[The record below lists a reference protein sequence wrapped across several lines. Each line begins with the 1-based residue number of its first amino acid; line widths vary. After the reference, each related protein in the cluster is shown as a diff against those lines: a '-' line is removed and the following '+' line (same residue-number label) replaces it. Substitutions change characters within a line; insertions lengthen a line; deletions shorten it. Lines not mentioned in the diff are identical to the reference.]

1 MIIEATGITKK
12 YGDTLVLDG
21 IDISCAA
28 GEICGVLGANGAG
41 KSTLFKIITGLVA
54 PTSGTV
60 KIRATP
66 PKPIGGIIE
75 KPSLYPYLNA
85 EENLKVFAKMQGL
98 PTDRDFIEGKLIQV
112 GLSLEKKYI
121 VSKYSMGMKQRLGIA
136 IALLNNPKSL
146 ILDEPFSGLDPLG
159 IISLRGLIFKLAYEE
174 RIAIIISSHIME
186 QLLSLCHKLYVLKN
200 GKLVNSGEVGELMQQ
215 HILQYEITAEHIE
228 ESEILRSYEVHFVD
242 HRAIVSISKE
252 DVPDLLSKLLRE
264 GYAVTGCKALWN
276 MESLF

>member
-1 MIIEATGITKK
+1 
-12 YGDTLVLDG
+12 LDG

-54 PTSGTV
+54 PTAGEV
-60 KIRATP
+60 KIRANS

-85 EENLKVFAKMQGL
+85 AENVRVFAKMQGL
-98 PTDRDFIEGKLIQV
+98 PTDQQFIEEKLTQV

-136 IALLNNPKSL
+136 IALLNHPKSL

-159 IISLRGLIFKLAYEE
+159 ILALRELIRKLAYEE
-174 RIAIIISSHIME
+174 GIAIIISSHIME

-200 GKLVNSGEVGELMQQ
+200 GKLVNSGEVSQLMEE
-215 HILQYEITAEHIE
+215 HIQKYEITAEQIQL
-228 ESEILRSYEVHFVD
+228 SEVLRSYVVDFVGD
-242 HRAIVSISKE
+242 RAIVSVAK
-252 DVPDLLSKLLRE
+252 DKVPELLLKLLQE
-264 GYAVTGCKALWN
+264 GYSVTGCKAIWN

>member
-1 MIIEATGITKK
+1 
-12 YGDTLVLDG
+12 LDG

-54 PTSGTV
+54 PTSGEVRIHAST
-60 KIRATP
+60 

-85 EENLKVFAKMQGL
+85 VENVRVFAKMQGL
-98 PTDRDFIEGKLIQV
+98 PTDQDFIEEKLTQV

-136 IALLNNPKSL
+136 IALLNHPKSL

-159 IISLRGLIFKLAYEE
+159 IVALRELILKLAYKDG
-174 RIAIIISSHIME
+174 IAIIISSHIME

-200 GKLVNSGEVGELMQQ
+200 GKLVNSGEVSQLMIE
-215 HILQYEITAEHIE
+215 HIQKYEIIAEHIE
-228 ESEILRSYEVHFVD
+228 LSKVLRSYEVDFID
-242 HRAIVSISKE
+242 HRAMVTISK
-252 DVPDLLSKLLRE
+252 DRVPELLSQLLQE
-264 GYAVTGCKALWN
+264 GYAVTGCRAIWN
-276 MESLF
+276 METLF